1 MKKLSFTTKRWLT
14 ALHLLFSAIL
24 LGNTVV
30 FIVLSIVAAST
41 DQRNVLEA
49 CVTVMHVLSTTSVRA
64 STIGVV
70 VTGVLLSVMTKWG
83 LFQFYWILLKE
94 GMTLVV
100 IGIAIFGL
108 YFWTLQAV
116 SGISHDQAVPFFTS
130 NNLQLFVGIILL
142 ALLLAAMF
150 VISIFKPWGRR
161 KPFNQK

>member
-1 MKKLSFTTKRWLT
+1 MKKLSVTPKRWLT

-49 CVTVMHVLSTTSVRA
+49 CVTVMHVLSTTSIRA

-116 SGISHDQAVPFFTS
+116 TRISHDRAVPFFTS
-130 NNLQLFVGIILL
+130 NNLQLFVGIILQ
-142 ALLLAAMF
+142 AL
-150 VISIFKPWGRR
+150 
-161 KPFNQK
+161 